1 MTICN
6 IFTASDSDFYRGF
19 AYQDASGNPI
29 DLTGSTMRM
38 GVRKNA
44 TDTTEVLLLTS
55 DYGGGIAITDP
66 PTSGT
71 FTVWIT
77 QAQLLDLQPDTYVHS
92 LIRTIGPLQ
101 LEMWSGTITH
111 EAGPSR

>member
-19 AYQDASGNPI
+19 SYQDTSGNPI
-29 DLTGSTMRM
+29 DLTDSTLRM
-38 GVRKNA
+38 GIRKNA

-55 DYGGGIAITDP
+55 DYGGGIAITDAP
-66 PTSGT
+66 GGL

-77 QAQLLDLQPDTYVHS
+77 QDQLLNLPPDIYVPS
-92 LIRTIGPLQ
+92 LIRTTGPLQ